1 MTDRVSRYPGIQ
13 AHPELGARRGGL
25 GEKDFEELPPM
36 DLMDKLAS
44 LAQRYEELNTLLAQ
58 PGTLEDMSLLQ
69 RYGREH
75 AELEEV
81 VNKYHELVENDKQI
95 AEAQEM
101 YNGDEPEMRD
111 LAYEEMERL
120 KARKE
125 QLLEEVKVSLLPKDI
140 MDEKNAIVTIQGGAG
155 GDEAALFAGELFRM
169 YTRYAEGRRW
179 KIEILDINDT
189 VQGGI
194 KDITFVVKGKGAY
207 NRMKY
212 EGGTHRVQRVPVTEA
227 NGRIHTSTAKVIVL
241 PEADDDIK
249 IEIKEN
255 DIRVDVYRSTGHG
268 GQSVNTTD
276 SAVRITH
283 LPTGLVVTCQDEKS
297 QLKNKLKALTV
308 LKARLWDLQEAQR
321 QEELSKTR
329 RSQVQTGD
337 RSEKIR
343 TYNFPQDRVTD
354 HRVGLTRHNLPG
366 VLNGEL
372 DEFIDT
378 LITVDQAD
386 KLQHLF
392 EEEVKVK

>member
-1 MTDRVSRYPGIQ
+1 
-13 AHPELGARRGGL
+13 
-25 GEKDFEELPPM
+25 M
-36 DLMDKLAS
+36 DLMNKLAS
-44 LAQRYEELNTLLAQ
+44 LAQRYEELNRLMAQ
-58 PGTLEDMSLLQ
+58 PDVLEDMQLLQ

-81 VNKYHELVENDKQI
+81 VQKYHELVDNNKQM
-95 AEAQEM
+95 AEVQEM
-101 YNGDEPEMRD
+101 YEGDDPEMRE
-111 LAYEEMERL
+111 LAFEELERL
-120 KARKE
+120 KTQKE
-125 QLLEEVKVSLLPKDI
+125 QLLNQVKVLLLPKDS
-140 MDEKNAIVTIQGGAG
+140 MDEKNAIVTVQAGAG

-169 YTRYAEGRRW
+169 YSRYADKRHW
-179 KIEILDINDT
+179 KIEVLDANET
-189 VQGGI
+189 EQGGI
-194 KDITFVVKGKGAY
+194 KDMTFVVRGKGAY
-207 NRMKY
+207 SRMKY

-241 PEADDDIK
+241 PEADDEIAIDIK
-249 IEIKEN
+249 
-255 DIRVDVYRSTGHG
+255 DSDLRVDVYRSTGHG

-297 QLKNKLKALTV
+297 QLKNKMKALSV
-308 LKARLWDLQEAQR
+308 LKSRLWDLEEARR

-329 RSQVQTGD
+329 RSQVQMGD

-354 HRVGLTRHNLPG
+354 HRIGLTRHNLPG

-378 LITVDQAD
+378 LITVDQAE

-392 EEEVKVK
+392 EEESAAGKPA

>member
-1 MTDRVSRYPGIQ
+1 MADEEI
-13 AHPELGARRGGL
+13 E
-25 GEKDFEELPPM
+25 GETAPM

-44 LAQRYEELNTLLAQ
+44 LAQRYEELNKIMAQ
-58 PGTLEDMSLLQ
+58 QDVLDDIPLLQ

-75 AELEEV
+75 AELEEIAQIY
-81 VNKYHELVENDKQI
+81 NELKDNDRQI

-101 YNGDEPEMRD
+101 YDSSDDPEMRD

-120 KARKE
+120 KQHKE
-125 QLLEEVKVSLLPKDI
+125 RLLNEVKVSLLPKDI
-140 MDEKNAIVTIQGGAG
+140 MDDKNAIVTIQGGAG

-169 YTRYAEGRRW
+169 YSRYADNKRW
-179 KIEILDINDT
+179 KIEILDSNET
-189 VQGGI
+189 GQGGI
-194 KDITFVVKGKGAY
+194 KDITFVVKGRGAY
-207 NRMKY
+207 SRMKY

-241 PEADDDIK
+241 PEADDDIN
-249 IEIKEN
+249 IDIKDT

-297 QLKNKLKALTV
+297 QLKNKTKALSV
-308 LKARLWDLQEAQR
+308 LKSRLWDLEEAHR
-321 QEELSKTR
+321 QEELSKSR

-343 TYNFPQDRVTD
+343 TYNYPQDRVTD
-354 HRVGLTRHNLPG
+354 HRIGYTRHNLPG

-372 DEFIDT
+372 DEFIDN

-392 EEEVKVK
+392 EVEATAK

>member
-1 MTDRVSRYPGIQ
+1 
-13 AHPELGARRGGL
+13 
-25 GEKDFEELPPM
+25 
-36 DLMDKLAS
+36 MDKLAN
-44 LAQRYEELNTLLAQ
+44 LAQRYDELNRLMAQ
-58 PGTLEDMSLLQ
+58 PEVLEDISLLQ
-69 RYGREH
+69 SYGREH

-81 VNKYHELVENDKQI
+81 VSKYNELQENERQLADT
-95 AEAQEM
+95 QEL
-101 YNGDEPEMRD
+101 YESSDDPEMRD
-111 LAYEEMERL
+111 LAYEEIQSL
-120 KARKE
+120 KQRRE
-125 QLLEEVKVSLLPKDI
+125 QLLDEVKFVLLPKDI
-140 MDEKNAIVTIQGGAG
+140 MDDKNAIVTIQGGAG
-155 GDEAALFAGELFRM
+155 GDEAALFAGEMFRM
-169 YTRYAEGRRW
+169 YTRYAESKRW
-179 KIEILDINDT
+179 KIEILDINET
-189 VQGGI
+189 GQGGI
-194 KDITFVVKGKGAY
+194 KDVTFVVRGRGAY
-207 NRMKY
+207 SRMKY

-241 PEADDDIK
+241 PEADDDIN
-249 IEIKEN
+249 IDIKDS

-283 LPTGLVVTCQDEKS
+283 LPSGLVVTIQDEKS
-297 QLKNKLKALTV
+297 QLKNKAKALAV
-308 LKARLWDLQEAQR
+308 LKSRLWDIEEARR

-354 HRVGLTRHNLPG
+354 HRIGYTRHNLPG

-372 DEFIDT
+372 DEFIDN

-392 EEEVKVK
+392 ETEATVR

>member
-1 MTDRVSRYPGIQ
+1 
-13 AHPELGARRGGL
+13 
-25 GEKDFEELPPM
+25 M

-44 LAQRYEELNTLLAQ
+44 LAQRYEELNTLMSQ
-58 PGTLEDMSLLQ
+58 PEVLEDMSLLQ

-81 VNKYHELVENDKQI
+81 VQIYHELNDNDRQI
-95 AEAQEM
+95 TEAQEM
-101 YNGDEPEMRD
+101 YDASDEPEIRD

-120 KARKE
+120 KQHKE
-125 QLLEEVKVSLLPKDI
+125 KLLEEVKVSLLPKDI
-140 MDEKNAIVTIQGGAG
+140 MDDKNAIVTIQGGTG

-169 YTRYAEGRRW
+169 YSRYADNKHW
-179 KIEILDINDT
+179 KIEILDSNET
-189 VQGGI
+189 GQGGI
-194 KDITFVVKGKGAY
+194 KDITFVVKGRGAY
-207 NRMKY
+207 SRMKY

-241 PEADDDIK
+241 PEADDDIN
-249 IEIKEN
+249 IDIKDN

-308 LKARLWDLQEAQR
+308 LKARLWDLEEAHR
-321 QEELSKTR
+321 QEELSKSR

-343 TYNFPQDRVTD
+343 TYNYPQDRVTD
-354 HRVGLTRHNLPG
+354 HRIGLTRHNLPA
-366 VLNGEL
+366 VLNGEI

-378 LITVDQAD
+378 LITVDQAE

-392 EEEVKVK
+392 ENEVKVR

>member
-1 MTDRVSRYPGIQ
+1 
-13 AHPELGARRGGL
+13 
-25 GEKDFEELPPM
+25 M
-36 DLMDKLAS
+36 DLIDKLAN
-44 LAQRYEELNTLLAQ
+44 LAQRYEQLNTLLAQ
-58 PGTLEDMSLLQ
+58 PEVLDDIPLLQ

-75 AELEEV
+75 AELEDV
-81 VNKYHELVENDKQI
+81 VNTYHEIMDTDKQI
-95 AEAQEM
+95 TEAREM
-101 YNGDEPEMRD
+101 YEGNDPEIRD
-111 LAYEEMERL
+111 LAFEEIERL
-120 KARKE
+120 KARRE
-125 QLLEEVKVSLLPKDI
+125 QLLEEVKLSLLPKDI

-179 KIEILDINDT
+179 KIEILDINET
-189 VQGGI
+189 GQGGI
-194 KDITFVVKGKGAY
+194 KDITFVVTGKGAY
-207 NRMKY
+207 NRLKY

-241 PEADDDIK
+241 PEADEDIA
-249 IEIKEN
+249 IEIKDN

-283 LPTGLVVTCQDEKS
+283 LSTGLVVTCQDEKS

-354 HRVGLTRHNLPG
+354 HRIGLTRHNLPG
-366 VLNGEL
+366 VLNGEI

-392 EEEVKVK
+392 EEEVNVR

>member
-1 MTDRVSRYPGIQ
+1 
-13 AHPELGARRGGL
+13 
-25 GEKDFEELPPM
+25 M

-44 LAQRYEELNTLLAQ
+44 LAQRYEELNNLMAQ
-58 PGTLEDMSLLQ
+58 PEVLDDIPLLQ

-81 VNKYHELVENDKQI
+81 VNMYQELAENDRQI

-101 YNGDEPEMRD
+101 YDSDDLEMRD
-111 LAYEEMERL
+111 LAFEEMERL
-120 KARKE
+120 KAHKE
-125 QLLEEVKVSLLPKDI
+125 QLLEQVKVSLLPRDI
-140 MDEKNAIVTIQGGAG
+140 MDEKNAIITIQGGAG

-169 YTRYAEGRRW
+169 YSRYADNRRW
-179 KIEILDINDT
+179 KIEILDINET
-189 VQGGI
+189 GQGGI
-194 KDITFVVKGKGAY
+194 KDVTFVVKGKSAY
-207 NRMKY
+207 QRLKY

-241 PEADDDIK
+241 PEADDDIQ
-249 IEIKEN
+249 IDIKDT

-308 LKARLWDLQEAQR
+308 LKARLWDLEEAHR
-321 QEELSKTR
+321 QEELSKSR

-366 VLNGEL
+366 VLNGEI

-378 LITVDQAD
+378 LITADQAD

-392 EEEVKVK
+392 EEEVKVR

>member
-1 MTDRVSRYPGIQ
+1 
-13 AHPELGARRGGL
+13 
-25 GEKDFEELPPM
+25 M
-36 DLMDKLAS
+36 DLMDRLAS
-44 LAQRYEELNTLLAQ
+44 LAQRYEELNTLMAQ
-58 PGTLEDMSLLQ
+58 PEVLADMSLLQ
-69 RYGREH
+69 RYGRER

-81 VNKYHELVENDKQI
+81 VQKYYELAENDKRI

-101 YNGDEPEMRD
+101 YEGDDPEIRE
-111 LAYEEMERL
+111 LAFEELERL

-125 QLLEEVKVSLLPKDI
+125 QLLQELKIALLPKDI
-140 MDEKNAIVTIQGGAG
+140 MDEKNAIVTIQAGTGGE
-155 GDEAALFAGELFRM
+155 EAALFAAELFRM
-169 YTRYAEGRRW
+169 YSRYADNRHW
-179 KIEILDINDT
+179 KVEILNSNET
-189 VQGGI
+189 AQGGI
-194 KDITFVVKGKGAY
+194 KDITFLVRGKGAY
-207 NRMKY
+207 RRLKY

-241 PEADDDIK
+241 PEADDDIAV
-249 IEIKEN
+249 EIKDS

-283 LPTGLVVTCQDEKS
+283 LPTGLVVTIQDEKS
-297 QLKNKLKALTV
+297 QLKNKAKALSV
-308 LKARLWDLQEAQR
+308 LKSRLWDLEEARR
-321 QEELSKTR
+321 QEELSKER

-354 HRVGLTRHNLPG
+354 HRIGLSRHNLQG

-372 DEFIDT
+372 DEFIDN
-378 LITVDQAD
+378 LITVDQAN

-392 EEEVKVK
+392 ETEEAKV

>member
-1 MTDRVSRYPGIQ
+1 
-13 AHPELGARRGGL
+13 
-25 GEKDFEELPPM
+25 M
-36 DLMDKLAS
+36 DLMNKLAS
-44 LAQRYEELNTLLAQ
+44 LAERYEELNTLMVQPDVLA
-58 PGTLEDMSLLQ
+58 DIDLLQ

-75 AELEEV
+75 SELEDV
-81 VNKYHELVENDKQI
+81 VQKYNELIDTDKQI
-95 AEAQEM
+95 AEAREM
-101 YNGDEPEMRD
+101 FESEEDEMRD
-111 LAYEEMERL
+111 LAFEEMEQL
-120 KARKE
+120 KEKKE
-125 QLLEEVKVSLLPKDI
+125 RLLEDVKVALLPKDI

-169 YTRYAEGRRW
+169 YNRYADDRRW
-179 KIEILDINDT
+179 KIEVMDANET
-189 VQGGI
+189 EQGGI

-207 NRMKY
+207 SRMKY

-241 PEADDDIK
+241 PEADDDIQ
-249 IEIKEN
+249 IEVKET

-283 LPTGLVVTCQDEKS
+283 LPSGLVVTCQDEKS
-297 QLKNKLKALTV
+297 QLKNKTKALSV
-308 LKARLWDLQEAQR
+308 LKARLWDIEQARR
-321 QEELSKTR
+321 QEELSKSR

-354 HRVGLTRHNLPG
+354 HRIGLTRHNLPG
-366 VLNGEL
+366 IMNGEI
-372 DEFIDT
+372 DEFIDN

-386 KLQHLF
+386 KLQSMF
-392 EEEVKVK
+392 QQ

>member
-1 MTDRVSRYPGIQ
+1 
-13 AHPELGARRGGL
+13 
-25 GEKDFEELPPM
+25 
-36 DLMDKLAS
+36 MDKLAN
-44 LAQRYEELNTLLAQ
+44 LAQRYDELNRLMAQ
-58 PGTLEDMSLLQ
+58 PEVLEDISLLQ
-69 RYGREH
+69 SYGREH

-81 VNKYHELVENDKQI
+81 VSKYNELKENERQLADT
-95 AEAQEM
+95 QEL
-101 YNGDEPEMRD
+101 YESSGDPEMRD
-111 LAYEEMERL
+111 LAYEEIQSL
-120 KARKE
+120 KQRRE
-125 QLLEEVKVSLLPKDI
+125 QLLDEVKITLLPKDI
-140 MDEKNAIVTIQGGAG
+140 MDDKNAIVTIQGGAG

-169 YTRYAEGRRW
+169 YTRYAESKRW
-179 KIEILDINDT
+179 KIEILDINET
-189 VQGGI
+189 GQGGI
-194 KDITFVVKGKGAY
+194 KDVTFVVRGRGAY
-207 NRMKY
+207 SRMKY

-241 PEADDDIK
+241 PEADDDIN
-249 IEIKEN
+249 IDIKDS

-283 LPTGLVVTCQDEKS
+283 LPTGLVVTIQDEKS
-297 QLKNKLKALTV
+297 QLKNKAKALAV
-308 LKARLWDLQEAQR
+308 LKSRLWDIEEARR

-354 HRVGLTRHNLPG
+354 HRIGYTRHNLPG

-372 DEFIDT
+372 DEFIDN

-392 EEEVKVK
+392 ETEATVR